1 MRGSGEGCN
10 FAVVINHFSM
20 QQPEIRFS
28 FRRLIKRLLT
38 YFLQGLVVL
47 APIGITI
54 WVVFGLFNFVDSILP
69 NILHVLAPSWMEV
82 DANGQLKKIPGIG
95 FLVVVLLVLFTGWIS
110 SMLFFSRGVALLDNL
125 LEKTPGIKFIYSSV
139 KDFLEA
145 FAGNK
150 KKFDKPVLVNVDGAG
165 VWRVGFVTQSSSLAL
180 GMPYHVTVYVPHSY
194 AISGITYLVPVA
206 NIRSL
211 IGIAASDAMKYTI
224 SGGVAEMD
232 HRNSG
237 STAPDNLLGDA

>member
-1 MRGSGEGCN
+1 
-10 FAVVINHFSM
+10 M

-47 APIGITI
+47 APIGITL
-54 WVVFGLFNFVDSILP
+54 WLVFGLFNFVDSILP
-69 NILHVLAPSWMEV
+69 NILHVLAPDWMEM

-110 SMLFFSRGVALLDNL
+110 SMLFFSRVVAMLDNL

-150 KKFDKPVLVNVDGAG
+150 KKFDKPVLVNVDGTG
-165 VWRVGFVTQSSSLAL
+165 VWRVGFITQTTSLAL
-180 GMPYHVTVYVPHSY
+180 GMPHHVTVYVPHSY

-206 NIRSL
+206 NIRAL
-211 IGIAASDAMKYTI
+211 TGIAASDAMKYAI
-224 SGGVAEMD
+224 SGGVTEME

-237 STAPDNLLGDA
+237 ATESENESGDA